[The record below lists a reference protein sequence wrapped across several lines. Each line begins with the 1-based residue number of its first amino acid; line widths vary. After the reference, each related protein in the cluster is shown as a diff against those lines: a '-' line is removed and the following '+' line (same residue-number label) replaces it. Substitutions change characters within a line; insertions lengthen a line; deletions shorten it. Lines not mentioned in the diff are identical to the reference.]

1 MDAFPAFFPL
11 AGRKVVIAGT
21 GEAADAKARLFD
33 GSPAVLVRAEGTD
46 AFLIGTYAGALLA
59 FIAGDDLFVQSAAS
73 AARGAR
79 ALVNV
84 VDRPDLSDFHT
95 PALVDRGEVVAAI
108 GTNGSAP
115 MLASLLRN
123 DIEAR
128 IPEGTGRVAALMRI
142 HQAAVRA
149 VLPDQADRRNFLREQ
164 LSGPAAQKALD
175 GDMEGAGAL
184 LLEALKTRDG
194 PRGRVVYV
202 AGRGPSDLLTLRA
215 ARILSEADLVI
226 PDPDADPAILA
237 LARRDAGRLAPSE
250 GGAEQ
255 MTALAKAGRLVVRII
270 TRSPSAAD
278 LAALTRA
285 GVTVDVML
293 AAPTT

>member
-11 AGRKVVIAGT
+11 AGRKVVIAGS
-21 GEAADAKARLFD
+21 GEAAEAKARLFA

-59 FIAGDDLFVQSAAS
+59 FIAGDDLFAQSAAS

-84 VDRPDLSDFHT
+84 VDRPELSDFHT

-108 GTNGSAP
+108 GTGGSAP
-115 MLASLLRN
+115 MLASLLRS

-149 VLPDQADRRNFLREQ
+149 ALPDQADRRNFLREQ
-164 LSGPAAQKALD
+164 LSGPAARKALD

-184 LLEALKTRDG
+184 LLAALKTRDD

-226 PDPDADPAILA
+226 PDPDTDPAILA

-255 MTALAKAGRLVVRII
+255 MAALARAGRLVVRII
-270 TRSPSAAD
+270 TRAPSAAD
-278 LAALTRA
+278 LMALTRA

>member
-1 MDAFPAFFPL
+1 LDAFPAFFPL
-11 AGRKVVIAGT
+11 TGRKVVVAGS
-21 GEAADAKARLFD
+21 GEAAEAKARLFD

-46 AFLIGTYAGALLA
+46 AFLVGTYAGALLA

-84 VDRPDLSDFHT
+84 VDRPELSDFHT

-108 GTNGSAP
+108 GTAGSAP
-115 MLASLLRN
+115 MLASLLRS
-123 DIEAR
+123 DLEAR
-128 IPEGTGRVAALMRI
+128 IPAGSGRVAALMRI

-149 VLPDQADRRNFLREQ
+149 ALPDQADRRNFLREQ
-164 LSGPAAQKALD
+164 LSGPAADKAME
-175 GDMEGAGAL
+175 GDMDAAGAL
-184 LLEALKTRDG
+184 LLEALNNRQG
-194 PRGRVVYV
+194 PRGRVVFV

-215 ARILSEADLVI
+215 ARVLSEADLVI
-226 PDPDADPAILA
+226 PDTDADPAILA

-250 GGAEQ
+250 GGVEQ
-255 MTALAKAGRLVVRII
+255 MTALANAGRLVVRII
-270 TRSPSAAD
+270 TRPPPAAD
-278 LAALTRA
+278 VTALARG
-285 GVTVDVML
+285 GVTVEVML